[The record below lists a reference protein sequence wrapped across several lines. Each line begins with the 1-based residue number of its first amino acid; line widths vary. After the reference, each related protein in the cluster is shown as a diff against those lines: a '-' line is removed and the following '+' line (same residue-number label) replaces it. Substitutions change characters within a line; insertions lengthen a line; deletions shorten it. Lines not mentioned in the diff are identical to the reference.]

1 MPPGLNDEE
10 ALKWQMQAG
19 TFWAFDADADA
30 GAGFSGFGCATLFKL
45 KKITKHGS
53 SKKQARYLRF
63 AWI

>member
-30 GAGFSGFGCATLFKL
+30 GAVFSGFGCATLFKL
-45 KKITKHGS
+45 KNKINEAGFEQKT
-53 SKKQARYLRF
+53 SKVS
-63 AWI
+63 